1 MHFSAFAPFGMLRFS
16 SRKPVAQVFFESMR
30 QSIGGDENTRSD
42 FAGPMIAHLYA
53 TSMAL
58 ARVQRGID
66 RVNENRIPHRSE
78 EAIELHER
86 DYRIVVPAG
95 ATYDERRSA
104 LAVAESLSQGCAIDV
119 VESALSALLGDAL
132 IAVRTHTSSEVK
144 VSPSSWALP
153 PASWKL
159 PRVASKWYRLN
170 GPVVD
175 AGAYTLGCVGLTGDT
190 PPIVA
195 GDVITVDPGK
205 LGVQETVTTRASGSN
220 VVATFS
226 LTHEA
231 DALVTTAPWPTMTST
246 ARHVLIV
253 VTSAVA
259 RSKAWRRKVGTLCKK
274 MLRATDRWSLVEETS
289 TDTLGPFI
297 PGAGIPGVTVLTEIP
312 TTPA

>member
-16 SRKPVAQVFFESMR
+16 SKRPVAQVMFESLR
-30 QSIGGDENTRSD
+30 QAMGGDENTRSD
-42 FAGPMIAHLYA
+42 FAGPLIAHLYA
-53 TSMAL
+53 QAMAT
-58 ARVQRGID
+58 ARVQRAID
-66 RVNENRIPHRSE
+66 RVNANRVPHTSE

-86 DYRIVVPAG
+86 DYRIVVPSG
-95 ATYDERRSA
+95 ATYDERRA
-104 LAVAESLSQGCAIDV
+104 TLQAAELLAQGCTIDV
-119 VESALSALLGDAL
+119 VETALGALLGDDL
-132 IAVRTHTSSEVK
+132 IGIRTHTYDEVTT
-144 VSPSSWALP
+144 SPSSWALP

-170 GPVVD
+170 GPIID
-175 AGAYTLGCVGLTGDT
+175 PGSYAMGCTGLTADT
-190 PPIVA
+190 PPLVS

-205 LGVQETVTTRASGSN
+205 LGIQETVTTTASGST
-220 VVATFS
+220 VVATFA

-231 DALVTTAPWPTMTST
+231 DALVTTAPWPTMNST

-253 VTSAVA
+253 VTSSVA
-259 RSKAWRRKVGTLCKK
+259 RSKAWRRKVGALCKR

-312 TTPA
+312 TVPV